1 MYIPIR
7 VCLSGLYTPVLVPPP
22 KTWYIYMKNRLLM
35 NKQLISFQNQRQPVS
50 KTSSATVD
58 LGEMV
63 LISRGKNAHNTGTFT
78 WEI

>member
-1 MYIPIR
+1 
-7 VCLSGLYTPVLVPPP
+7 
-22 KTWYIYMKNRLLM
+22 M

-63 LISRGKNAHNTGTFT
+63 LISREKKMHTSCETCEFHLFGHLLRHLFGHLLRPVALRQTLKKL
-78 WEI
+78 